1 MIEAIITGI
10 VAIVVC
16 MINNSVQRK
25 SAEKQHQ
32 ATVEAAEKQH
42 NTTIA
47 LIEYKLD
54 QLTHKVDLHNNAV
67 ERLYAV
73 ERAIEVHK
81 EQIKVANHRIEDL
94 EHTEKAGD

>member
-16 MINNSVQRK
+16 MINNAYQRK
-25 SAEKQHQ
+25 ASDKQHK

-42 NTTIA
+42 NTTIT

-73 ERAIEVHK
+73 EKKCEVYDEK
-81 EQIKVANHRIEDL
+81 FRVANHRIDDL
-94 EHTEKAGD
+94 EHTENA

>member
-1 MIEAIITGI
+1 MIEAIITGA
-10 VAIVVC
+10 VAIAVC
-16 MINNSVQRK
+16 MINNAYQRK

-54 QLTHKVDLHNNAV
+54 QLERKVDLHNNAV
-67 ERLYAV
+67 ERLYIV
-73 ERAIEVHK
+73 EQKLGVDEEKIN
-81 EQIKVANHRIEDL
+81 VANHRIDDL
-94 EHTEKAGD
+94 EQYHK